1 MCVGNSFN
9 NGWDRWQLTLKT
21 CLITRFYNILWQV
34 KLKTMKRYIYTHPY
48 PHVQTDRYFLW
59 NRRTKYLISYINSSW
74 QSWAL
79 FSLTNGKIDGLCLNA
94 LSSKLI
100 FYLCNRSFYWDDHLS
115 NLTIHIIQYQTYQT
129 YLVLTPFEKVEIW
142 LNWDCIDKILYI

>member
-100 FYLCNRSFYWDDHLS
+100 FYLCNRSFYWEEHLS
-115 NLTIHIIQYQTYQT
+115 NLTFPIIQYHNIRHILY
-129 YLVLTPFEKVEIW
+129 VLC
-142 LNWDCIDKILYI
+142 LNWYCIDKILYI